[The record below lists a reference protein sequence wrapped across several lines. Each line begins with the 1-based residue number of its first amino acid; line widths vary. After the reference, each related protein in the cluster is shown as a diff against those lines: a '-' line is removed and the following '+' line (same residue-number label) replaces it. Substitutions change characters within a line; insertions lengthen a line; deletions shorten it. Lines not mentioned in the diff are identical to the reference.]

1 MQTCHQIS
9 LSASHFSLLLTFGEE
24 KMKEN
29 MLLIK
34 TVVRP
39 AIQKTKYLTS
49 KFYQSPFTASNVIH
63 RQKNS
68 EDSLRI
74 ACLSPIS
81 H

>member
-1 MQTCHQIS
+1 MQTCHQFS
-9 LSASHFSLLLTFGEE
+9 LSASHFPLLLTFGEE

-49 KFYQSPFTASNVIH
+49 KLYQSPFMASNVTH
-63 RQKNS
+63 RLKNS
-68 EDSLRI
+68 GDSLRI
-74 ACLSPIS
+74 TCPSPIS